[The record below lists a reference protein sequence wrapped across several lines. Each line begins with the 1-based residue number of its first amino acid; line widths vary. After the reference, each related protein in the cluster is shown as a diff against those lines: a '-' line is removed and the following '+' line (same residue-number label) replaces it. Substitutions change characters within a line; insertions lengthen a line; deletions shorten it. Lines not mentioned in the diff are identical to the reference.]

1 MISPFQYK
9 SISLT
14 RLFKELHMCK
24 QPLSKPALTVSLLC
38 DWLQQCLMAQD
49 LGQLLSF
56 CTYTLPEAA
65 PHYTV

>member
-1 MISPFQYK
+1 
-9 SISLT
+9 
-14 RLFKELHMCK
+14 MCK

-56 CTYTLPEAA
+56 CTYMLPEAA